1 MKKFIIA
8 LVLLIGMGSFNN
20 SAEAQSFSISI
31 NIGRQP
37 AWGPVGY
44 DYVNY
49 YYLPDIDCYYDVDL
63 SLFYYFDHG
72 RWISAHY
79 LPYAYRHYDLYG
91 MYKVVLNMRDPW
103 RYHYNHYRDYAR
115 YRGYHNQG
123 VIRDSRD
130 NRYYDSRRNKVAWFS
145 RSKSQRDYRYDY
157 KNYDYDR
164 RDNYYNGNNSVRPN
178 RDYNYGNNNSD
189 RNRGND
195 YNYDNN
201 RRNNNGQNYGNNN
214 SNRSDRN
221 TTNEKKYDN
230 SRKDNNRSN
239 YGSNNSRSDKS
250 RESSRPSVKSNKSN
264 NSNNKDT
271 KSTRSSSESSKRLAS
286 SEKSRR

>member
-1 MKKFIIA
+1 MKKLIVA

-20 SAEAQSFSISI
+20 SAEAQNFSISI

-44 DYVNY
+44 DYANY
-49 YYLPDIDCYYDVDL
+49 YYLPDIDCYYDVDM

-72 RWISAHY
+72 RWISARY
-79 LPYAYRHYDLYG
+79 LPYAYRYYDLYG

-103 RYHYNHYRDYAR
+103 RYHHNHYRDYAR
-115 YRGYHNQG
+115 YRGYHDQV
-123 VIRDSRD
+123 VIRDSHD
-130 NRYYDSRRNKVAWFS
+130 NRYYNSRRNKVAWFS
-145 RSKSQRDYRYDY
+145 RNKSQRDYRYDY
-157 KNYDYDR
+157 NNYNYDR

-201 RRNNNGQNYGNNN
+201 RRNDNRNYGNNN

-221 TTNEKKYDN
+221 GANEKKYDN
-230 SRKDNNRSN
+230 NRKDDNRSN
-239 YGSNNSRSDKS
+239 YGNNNSRSDKS
-250 RESSRPSVKSNKSN
+250 RESDRSSVRPNTSN

-271 KSTRSSSESSKRLAS
+271 KSTRSSSESNKRTS
-286 SEKSRR
+286 SNERNRR